1 MSDNENENESDSEP
15 LEINNEN
22 NIKNLDSL
30 WSIRNTILY
39 ASFVYLLINII
50 YAIFNILYLIPV
62 FLLMFGFIGIK
73 QYSTFLSFYF
83 FIYLVIK
90 LCIEV
95 NIVFNTNNTDV
106 DIFLLTLLIILKIYL
121 CELTLKFL
129 IKVCNLSKDNLDKI
143 KDNYIPSRRNITLY

>member
-1 MSDNENENESDSEP
+1 MSDNENESDLEP

-50 YAIFNILYLIPV
+50 YAIFNIWYLIPV

-83 FIYLVIK
+83 LIYLVIK

-95 NIVFNTNNTDV
+95 NIVFNTNNNTDV

-121 CELTLKFL
+121 CELTLKFF

>member
-1 MSDNENENESDSEP
+1 MSDNENESDSEP

-95 NIVFNTNNTDV
+95 NIVFNTNNNTDV

-121 CELTLKFL
+121 CELTLKFF

>member
-1 MSDNENENESDSEP
+1 MSDNENESDLEP

-50 YAIFNILYLIPV
+50 YAIFNIWYLIPV

-95 NIVFNTNNTDV
+95 NIVFNTNNNTDV
-106 DIFLLTLLIILKIYL
+106 DIFLLTLLIIFKIYL
-121 CELTLKFL
+121 CELTLKFF

-143 KDNYIPSRRNITLY
+143 RDNYIPSRRNVTLY

>member
-1 MSDNENENESDSEP
+1 MSDNEIESVSETF
-15 LEINNEN
+15 EINNEN
-22 NIKNLDSL
+22 NIENLDSL

-39 ASFVYLLINII
+39 ASIVYLLINII
-50 YAIFNILYLIPV
+50 YTIFNIWYIIPV

-73 QYSTFLSFYF
+73 NYSSLLSFYF

-106 DIFLLTLLIILKIYL
+106 DIFLLTLLIVLKIYL
-121 CELTLKFL
+121 CELTLKFY
-129 IKVCNLSKDNLDKI
+129 IKVCNLSKDDLNKI
-143 KDNYIPSRRNITLY
+143 KDNYIPSRRNLTLY